1 MAGPLGKCIENLQ
14 KEIASVWY
22 HTADRPM
29 DIVGVECVTLK
40 HISEMS
46 MGLDLLEIIF
56 PVTLRGW
63 GGVDCFFQLKLE
75 ETSDVRS

>member
-1 MAGPLGKCIENLQ
+1 MAEQLGKCIENLQ

-29 DIVGVECVTLK
+29 DIVGVECVTLR

-56 PVTLRGW
+56 PVTLQG
-63 GGVDCFFQLKLE
+63 GGVDCFFPAQVGG
-75 ETSDVRS
+75 DQ

>member
-1 MAGPLGKCIENLQ
+1 
-14 KEIASVWY
+14 
-22 HTADRPM
+22 M

-75 ETSDVRS
+75 ETSDQ